1 MFVFNAFRLPEKS
14 ISILFALIL
23 TACASTPTEHTPW
36 QVAQGI
42 TPFQAAGRLA
52 IKADSKGSYAAFDW
66 LRTPNTQIIHIKNP
80 LGQRM
85 GTLCQDTQ
93 GFIAQDNRGNII
105 QAATAAKLSEQL
117 TGFAI
122 PLDSLDIWLLG
133 HYHPNKP
140 YHIKNNVLHQSGWQI
155 QRETRE
161 KKPYKLTLNR
171 PNLHIR
177 LIIDTFNTTQSNHEP
192 LCSQRPQ
199 P

>member
-1 MFVFNAFRLPEKS
+1 MFVFNAFRQPEKS

-23 TACASTPTEHTPW
+23 TACASTPTEHTSW
-36 QVAQGI
+36 QAAQKI

-52 IKADSKGSYAAFDW
+52 IKADNKGSYAAFDW
-66 LRTPNTQIIHIKNP
+66 HRNQNTQIIHIKNP

-93 GFIAQDNRGNII
+93 GLIAQDNRGNII

-122 PLDSLDIWLLG
+122 PLDSLDMWLLG
-133 HYHPNKP
+133 YYNPNNP
-140 YHIKNNVLHQSGWQI
+140 YHIKNNVLHQSGWQVH
-155 QRETRE
+155 RELHTN
-161 KKPYKLTLNR
+161 KPRKLTLNR

-192 LCSQRPQ
+192 LCPQRSQP
-199 P
+199 